1 MKEFVYYNNL
11 FDIYGKLLTIKEQDS
26 FKDYYQEDLSL
37 AEIAEIKNI
46 SRAAVQKTIKNVLE
60 KLDYY
65 EDILGVL
72 KKNNEIKIIVEGL
85 DNESI
90 KKKIEE
96 ILWKYLFFR

>member
-1 MKEFVYYNNL
+1 MKEFVYYNDL
-11 FDIYGKLLTIKEQDS
+11 FDIYGKLLTLKEQDS
-26 FKDYYQEDLSL
+26 FRDYYQEDLSL

-65 EDILGVL
+65 EDMLGVL
-72 KKNNEIKIIVEGL
+72 KKNNEIKKILENL
-85 DNESI
+85 DNENI

-96 ILWKYLFFR
+96 ILG

>member
-11 FDIYGKLLTIKEQDS
+11 FDIYGKLLTLKEQDS
-26 FKDYYQEDLSL
+26 FRDYYQEDLSL

-65 EDILGVL
+65 EDMLGVL
-72 KKNNEIKIIVEGL
+72 KKNNEIKKILENL
-85 DNESI
+85 DNENI

-96 ILWKYLFFR
+96 ILG

>member
-1 MKEFVYYNNL
+1 MKEFVYYNDL
-11 FDIYGKLLTIKEQDS
+11 FDVYGKLLTLKEQDS
-26 FKDYYQEDLSL
+26 FRDYYQEDLSL

-72 KKNNEIKIIVEGL
+72 KKNNEIKKILENL
-85 DNESI
+85 DNENI

-96 ILWKYLFFR
+96 ILG

>member
-1 MKEFVYYNNL
+1 MKEFVYYNDL
-11 FDIYGKLLTIKEQDS
+11 FDIYGKLLTLKEQDS
-26 FKDYYQEDLSL
+26 FRDYYQEDLSL

-65 EDILGVL
+65 EDILGVV
-72 KKNNEIKIIVEGL
+72 KKNNEIKKILENL
-85 DNESI
+85 DNENI

-96 ILWKYLFFR
+96 ILG